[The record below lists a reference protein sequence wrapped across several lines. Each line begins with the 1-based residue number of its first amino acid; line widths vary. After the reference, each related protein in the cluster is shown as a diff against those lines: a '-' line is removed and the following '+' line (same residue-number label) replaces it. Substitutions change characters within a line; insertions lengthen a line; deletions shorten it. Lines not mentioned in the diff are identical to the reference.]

1 MSSITLQ
8 VSHRNTYAEALFRVE
23 DGRFETDILIE
34 TNRHCIGRLE
44 VLKKELE
51 EAGQADYKL
60 KLSSL
65 SDLDKRAIRRLYSD
79 YGVDGLVLE
88 MLEEIPKTTI
98 PLIIQRLKEKEEE
111 WMREKCSLEAVSGSL
126 SK

>member
-1 MSSITLQ
+1 M
-8 VSHRNTYAEALFRVE
+8 E
-23 DGRFETDILIE
+23 DDRFETDILIE
-34 TNRHCIGRLE
+34 TNRHCIARLE

-51 EAGQADYKL
+51 ESDQADYKL

-98 PLIIQRLKEKEEE
+98 PLIIQRLKDKEEE
-111 WMREKCSLEAVSGSL
+111 WMREKCSLEAVSGSMNI
-126 SK
+126 

>member
-1 MSSITLQ
+1 M
-8 VSHRNTYAEALFRVE
+8 
-23 DGRFETDILIE
+23 
-34 TNRHCIGRLE
+34 
-44 VLKKELE
+44 
-51 EAGQADYKL
+51 